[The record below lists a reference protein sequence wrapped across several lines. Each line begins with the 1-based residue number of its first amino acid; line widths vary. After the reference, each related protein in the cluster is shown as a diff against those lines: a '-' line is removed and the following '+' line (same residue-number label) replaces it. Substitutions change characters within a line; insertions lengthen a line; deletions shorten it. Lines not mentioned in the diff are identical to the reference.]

1 MRMPF
6 LPKPFHPAINSSSR
20 PRARGMLLGLVAGAT
35 SLSLGSLCAQTSD
48 AELNQLKT
56 QMQQMQQDYEK
67 RLASMESQVKSMQSQ
82 VALTASIAKSRT
94 ITGPDGK
101 AVSMEGPVLLPA
113 FDTFTRNFKF
123 HLYLRAGTGF
133 TANGVGQTFSFS
145 TPGAADGGIDH
156 GRFRLGNEN
165 DFYFETGPI
174 WDHMLGDPALEPDVI
189 DVKSKIT
196 IGMTNGVDK
205 GTFEGLG
212 SDNFNI
218 FLREAYVEM
227 KNVIKSAPEVT
238 FWAGQRFYDRY
249 NIESQDYFFLDSSGW
264 GGGAYNIP
272 LGPGKLAIAY
282 FGAID
287 SGTGD
292 FWRDDVSFNNI
303 TLDVNGGTG
312 DFYRHILDVRWG
324 DVDFLWGKLKLVVI
338 GSYQHGGNFDIAFAN
353 GTTGQGN
360 LENSGGVGGGFIQ
373 QWDLPPSWGKLS
385 YVQIAALYGWGLVN
399 FDASDVDTGKLV
411 RAYNS
416 AIAANGITLSPTGTV
431 NGPFRD
437 IDPYNNSQRARANI
451 QWVWNPADN
460 FAMQTWATYQFDDQ
474 GFTSFQVNSDGSV
487 SSTSAYSHLFTVGAR
502 PVFWLWGPFA
512 IQGQA
517 AYSYLSNK
525 RGPGAAF
532 GDGGSMGLF
541 TIAPTIKPRGGWFT
555 RPELRAFATFAVWS
569 DELKGAIG
577 TPAYADKNYGFIF
590 GVQAE
595 TWF

>member
-20 PRARGMLLGLVAGAT
+20 PRARGILLGLVAGAT
-35 SLSLGSLCAQTSD
+35 SLSLGSLFGQSD
-48 AELNQLKT
+48 AEINQLKV

-123 HLYLRAGTGF
+123 HLYLRAGVGF
-133 TANGVGQTFSFS
+133 TANGVGQTFSFQ
-145 TPGAADGGIDH
+145 TPDIGH

-174 WDHMLGDPALEPDVI
+174 WDHMLGDPALDPDVV
-189 DVKSKIT
+189 DVKAKMT
-196 IGMTNGVDK
+196 IGMSDGVDK
-205 GTFEGLG
+205 GTSENLG
-212 SDNFNI
+212 SDNFNV

-249 NIESQDYFFLDSSGW
+249 NIDSQDYFFLDTSGF

-272 LGPGKLAIAY
+272 LGPGSLAIAY
-282 FGAID
+282 LGGIR
-287 SGTGD
+287 SGNGD
-292 FWRDDVSFNNI
+292 FWRDDVSFSDF

-312 DFYRHILDVRWG
+312 DFYRHVLDVRWG
-324 DVDFLWGKLKLVVI
+324 DVDFLGGKLKLVAI
-338 GSYQHGGNFDIAFAN
+338 GSYMKGGNFTIDFAD
-353 GTTGQGN
+353 GTTGQGH
-360 LENSGGVGGGFIQ
+360 LEDAGGAGGGFVQ

-385 YVQIAALYGWGLVN
+385 FVQLAALYGWGLVDFN
-399 FDASDVDTGKLV
+399 STDVPIGTINT
-411 RAYNS
+411 AYGS
-416 AIAANGITLSPTGTV
+416 ALAADGIDLTPDGV
-431 NGPFRD
+431 KDGPFRS
-437 IDPYNNSQRARANI
+437 INPFNNQQHARANVY
-451 QWVWNPADN
+451 WVWNPTDS
-460 FAMQTWATYQFDDQ
+460 FSMGTWVTYQFSDQ
-474 GFTSFQVNSDGSV
+474 GFTSFQVNDNGSISSASSD
-487 SSTSAYSHLFTVGAR
+487 SHLVTAGIR
-502 PVFWLWGPFA
+502 PVLWLWGPFA
-512 IQGQA
+512 IQGSFG
-517 AYSYLSNK
+517 YSYLSNN
-525 RGPGAAF
+525 RVPGAAF
-532 GDGGSMGLF
+532 GNGGSLGIF
-541 TIAPTIKPRGGWFT
+541 TIAPTIKPRGGFFT

-569 DELKGAIG
+569 DSLKGAIG
-577 TPAYADKNYGFIF
+577 SPAYAEKNYGFIF